1 MLGTG
6 GATTFWVGSG
16 STRGDKKQRLENRHS
31 CTIPC
36 LGGACIDGRD
46 NSRAA
51 KIKIKAA
58 ASLEISALT
67 LKAPMLESP
76 VKDLKVRW

>member
-1 MLGTG
+1 VVIVLTG
-6 GATTFWVGSG
+6 
-16 STRGDKKQRLENRHS
+16 EI
-31 CTIPC
+31 IP
-36 LGGACIDGRD
+36 
-46 NSRAA
+46 RAA

-67 LKAPMLESP
+67 LKALMLESP